1 MNPTDPAP
9 VYRRAVDA
17 LNRSDWPRA
26 YALASS
32 LLPRCD
38 DHGGVHF
45 VAGVAALHQQDNRR
59 AHAHLQRAVQL
70 SPTRPDYLAQ
80 LARVLAGARAT
91 REALGAARHAVTLGP
106 SDAVTLD
113 TLGVV
118 FSQCNAYADAA
129 TMFAKAVELQPRAAN
144 MRFNLATALMFVGDL
159 DGAEREYEACLALEP
174 RYWKAHL
181 AVSQL
186 RRQQPDRNHL
196 DRLQALLATADD
208 PAGRLYVNLALEKEL
223 SDLGEHGRSLRHLR
237 AGKAAWRQTL
247 AYDIQ
252 HDQRVFAAVQRAFDA
267 ADPRAGHDSS
277 EPVFILGMPR
287 SGTTLVERILSSHP
301 EVTSAGELQNFGVV
315 LKRLSASTTPP
326 MLDEDTLARAAGV
339 DPAIL
344 GRQYIE
350 STRPLTGGSPHFID
364 KLPHNFLYA
373 GFIARALPSARM
385 ICLRRD
391 PMDTVLGN
399 FRQLFALTSPYYD
412 YSFDLVDTARY
423 YVLFDRLMAFWHE
436 RLPGRILEVRYE
448 DVVRDQEAQ
457 TRRLLAHCG
466 LPWDDACLAFEKNAA
481 PVATASL
488 VQVRSPIYDTSI
500 GRWKRY
506 GNGLDDAL
514 AVLREAG
521 LADTPA

>member
-1 MNPTDPAP
+1 MSLPDPAAL
-9 VYRRAVDA
+9 YRQAVDA
-17 LNRSDWPRA
+17 LNRSDWTRA
-26 YALASS
+26 YWLASS
-32 LLPRCD
+32 LLPQCD

-45 VAGVAALHQQDNRR
+45 VAGVAALHLADNRR
-59 AHAHLQRAVQL
+59 AHAHLQRAVRL

-80 LARVLAGARAT
+80 LARVLATARAT
-91 REALGAARHAVTLGP
+91 REGLEAAERAVALGP
-106 SDAVTLD
+106 SDPVTLD

-118 FSQCNAYADAA
+118 FSQCNAYARAA
-129 TMFAKAVELQPRAAN
+129 SMFMRAVQLQPRAAN

-159 DGAEREYEACLALEP
+159 DAAEREYEACLALDP

-181 AVSQL
+181 ALSQL
-186 RRQQPDRNHL
+186 RRQRPDSNHVE
-196 DRLQALLATADD
+196 RLQSLLATVEE

-223 SDLGEHGRSLRHLR
+223 SDLGEHARSLQHLR

-247 AYDIQ
+247 DYDIRR
-252 HDQRVFAAVQRAFDA
+252 DERIFDAVRRGFDA
-267 ADPRAGHDSS
+267 APERPGHASR
-277 EPVFILGMPR
+277 EPFFILGMPR
-287 SGTTLVERILSSHP
+287 SGTTLVERILSSHS
-301 EVTSAGELQNFGVV
+301 EVASAGELQNFGVM
-315 LKRLSASTTPP
+315 LKRLSASTTSR
-326 MLDEDTLARAAGV
+326 MLDEDTLARAAAV
-339 DPAIL
+339 DPAEL
-344 GRQYIE
+344 GRHYIE
-350 STRPLTGGSPHFID
+350 STRPLTGSTAHFID

-373 GFIARALPSARM
+373 GFIARALPDAPL

-391 PMDTVLGN
+391 PMDTTLGN
-399 FRQLFALTSPYYD
+399 FRQLFALSSPYYD

-457 TRRLLAHCG
+457 TRRLLDHCG
-466 LPWDDACLAFEKNAA
+466 LAWDDACLAFEKNAA

-488 VQVRSPIYDTSI
+488 VQVRSPIYATSI

-514 AVLREAG
+514 AVLRDAG
-521 LADTPA
+521 LVDASA

>member
-1 MNPTDPAP
+1 MGAPDPDR
-9 VYRRAVDA
+9 VYRHAVDA
-17 LNRSDWPRA
+17 LNASDWRRA

-32 LLPRCD
+32 LLPQCD
-38 DHGGVHF
+38 GHGGVHF
-45 VAGVAALHQQDNRR
+45 VAGVAALHLLDNRR
-59 AHAHLQRAVQL
+59 AYAHLQRATDL

-80 LARVLAGARAT
+80 LARVLATARAT
-91 REALGAARHAVTLGP
+91 REAFETAERAVALAP

-118 FSQCNAYADAA
+118 FSQCNAYARAA
-129 TMFAKAVELQPRAAN
+129 AMFERAAKLQPRAAN
-144 MRFNLATALMFVGDL
+144 MRFNLATALMFVGEL
-159 DGAEREYEACLALEP
+159 DAAEREYEACLALDP

-181 AVSQL
+181 ALAQL
-186 RRQQPDRNHL
+186 RRQDTQRNHIA
-196 DRLQALLATADD
+196 RLQALLATADE
-208 PAGRLYVNLALEKEL
+208 PAGRLYLNLSLEKEL
-223 SDLGEHGRSLRHLR
+223 SDLGEHARSLQHLR

-247 AYDIQ
+247 DYDIGR
-252 HDQRVFAAVQRAFDA
+252 DERLFAALRRGFDA
-267 ADPRAGHDSS
+267 APRRPGDDST

-301 EVTSAGELQNFGVV
+301 DVSSAGELQNFGVV
-315 LKRLSASTTPP
+315 LKRLSGSTTPAL
-326 MLDEDTLARAAGV
+326 LDEDTLARATAV
-339 DPAIL
+339 DPAAL
-344 GRQYIE
+344 GRQYID
-350 STRPLTGGSPHFID
+350 STRPLTGRVAHFID

-373 GFIARALPSARM
+373 GHIARALPAARM

-391 PMDTVLGN
+391 PMDTTLAN
-399 FRQLFALTSPYYD
+399 FRQLFALSSPYYD

-436 RLPGRILEVRYE
+436 RMPGRILEVRYE

-466 LPWDDACLAFEKNAA
+466 LEWNEACLAFEKNAA

-488 VQVRSPIYDTSI
+488 VQVRSPIYATSI

-506 GNGLDDAL
+506 GDGLDDAL
-514 AVLREAG
+514 AVLRDAG
-521 LADTPA
+521 LVAPA

>member
-1 MNPTDPAP
+1 MNPSDPAP
-9 VYRRAVDA
+9 VYRQAVDA

-45 VAGVAALHQQDNRR
+45 VAGVAALHQRDDRR
-59 AHAHLQRAVQL
+59 AYAHLQRAVQL

-91 REALGAARHAVTLGP
+91 REALEASRHAVALGP
-106 SDAVTLD
+106 SDPVTLD

-129 TMFAKAVELQPRAAN
+129 EMFAKAVQLQPRAAN

-159 DGAEREYEACLALEP
+159 DGAEREYEACLALDP

-181 AVSQL
+181 ALSQL
-186 RRQQPDRNHL
+186 RRQKSDRNHI
-196 DRLQALLATADD
+196 DRLQALLAAADD
-208 PAGRLYVNLALEKEL
+208 PAGRLYINLALEKEL
-223 SDLGEHGRSLRHLR
+223 SDLGEHARSLQHLR

-247 AYDIQ
+247 DYDTRR
-252 HDQRVFAAVQRAFDA
+252 DQQIFDAARRAFDA
-267 ADPRAGHDSS
+267 APQRPGHDSA
-277 EPVFILGMPR
+277 EPVFIVGMPR

-301 EVTSAGELQNFGVV
+301 AVASAGELQNFGVA
-315 LKRLSASTTPP
+315 LKRLSASTTPR
-326 MLDEDTLARAAGV
+326 MLDEDTLTRAVEV
-339 DPAIL
+339 DPAVL
-344 GRQYIE
+344 GRQYID
-350 STRPLTGGSPHFID
+350 STRPLTGSSPHFID

-373 GFIARALPSARM
+373 GFIARALPDARM

-399 FRQLFALTSPYYD
+399 FRQLFALSSPYYD
-412 YSFDLVDTARY
+412 YSFNVVDTARY

-457 TRRLLAHCG
+457 TRRLLDHCG

-506 GNGLDDAL
+506 GDGLDDAL

-521 LADTPA
+521 LADTSD